1 MNGDQ
6 LRKIRKGLD
15 WTQAELAK
23 KVGVTVT
30 TLARWE
36 RNEVGISEPAARL
49 VKMLAQQQKGR

>member
-1 MNGDQ
+1 MNGEQ
-6 LRKIRKGLD
+6 LRKIRKGLH

-36 RNEVGISEPAARL
+36 RNEVGISEPAARW
-49 VKMLAQQQKGR
+49 VKMLAQRQKGR